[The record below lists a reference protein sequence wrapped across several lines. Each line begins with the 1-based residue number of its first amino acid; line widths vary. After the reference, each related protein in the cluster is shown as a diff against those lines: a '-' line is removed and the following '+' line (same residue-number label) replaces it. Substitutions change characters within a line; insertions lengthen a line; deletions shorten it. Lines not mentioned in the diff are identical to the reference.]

1 MNQSY
6 ASHVKEA
13 NRQFETLLDYYRLAE
28 PPFSISPDPRFL
40 YHTAGH
46 LRAFSKTR
54 SNIIQRQGLTV
65 ICGDVGTGKST
76 VGRRIE
82 LEFGGDEVA
91 NQYETR
97 LVKNAATWTTSSK
110 MIRALSSEFGCDMR
124 RSEDAQWAEFERYA
138 IRRSLED
145 RVTLVL
151 IIDEAQGIPPRVLIR
166 LREILNFEAD
176 TGKFV
181 QILLLGTLELW
192 QTLSL
197 PAFRPLRSR
206 VAGGVSF
213 LAPLD
218 NAELRKAI
226 LFRLAV
232 AGRDEPLFDDACY
245 DVIYEASSGV
255 LRTAVDICRTALEYS
270 FQAQEPMVSEVT
282 ALEAADEVQ
291 NAIALELGVGPEDA
305 DGAP

>member
-1 MNQSY
+1 MKESY
-6 ASHVKEA
+6 SRYVNEA
-13 NRQFETLLDYYRLAE
+13 KGQFENLLDFYRLAE

-40 YHTAGH
+40 YHTSGH

-54 SNIIQRQGLTV
+54 SNIVQRQGLTV

-82 LEFGGDEVA
+82 LEFGSDEQTDSYA
-91 NQYETR
+91 TR

-124 RSEDAQWAEFERYA
+124 RSEDAQWLEFEKMA
-138 IRRSLED
+138 IRRSLEE
-145 RVTLVL
+145 RVSLVL
-151 IIDEAQGIPPRVLIR
+151 IIDEAQGIPSKVLIR

-192 QTLSL
+192 QTLST
-197 PAFRPLRSR
+197 PAFRSLKSR

-213 LAPLD
+213 LTPLD
-218 NAELRKAI
+218 SSELRKAI
-226 LFRLAV
+226 QFRLAV
-232 AGRDEPLFDDACY
+232 TGRDEPLFEDSCY

-255 LRTAVDICRTALEYS
+255 LRTAVDICRTALNLS
-270 FQAQEPMVSEVT
+270 FQAQERVISQLTV
-282 ALEAADEVQ
+282 LEAADEVI
-291 NAIALELGVGPEDA
+291 NAMGFQFGETEGADA
-305 DGAP
+305 GAV